1 MRTSHPQ
8 FNYIGVTMVTV
19 YKTTKETSEQL
30 GLSPKSL
37 ANSRSSGVG
46 IKLPFIKMGN
56 GAIRYRQEDI
66 DAYMESRLVNHT
78 GEVA

>member
-1 MRTSHPQ
+1 MGYTIYRTTQ
-8 FNYIGVTMVTV
+8 
-19 YKTTKETSEQL
+19 EASEQL
-30 GLSPKSL
+30 KLSAKSL

-46 IKLPFIKMGN
+46 IQLPFIKMGN

>member
-1 MRTSHPQ
+1 
-8 FNYIGVTMVTV
+8 MVTV

-37 ANSRSSGVG
+37 ANSRRSGVG